1 MKLLTKVLISPYM
14 KGKSLNWMHFTKN
27 SGLSWPGPFGATN
40 IIFIL
45 HLLTIL
51 QQCFN
56 NCSNAIL
63 YLPGIVRWP
72 ARDTGTLFT
81 RSQPLVTRDRGCVTC
96 HVICHTGAGVW
107 CSEAAVQLRVSWKL
121 SFAKSRHYIITSRH
135 DPVHPAS
142 WTNSADY
149 LRRAENSNHDIRELA
164 LKQFCLSWEDISPI
178 NRRDIL
184 WGLGQSYKLCQI
196 S

>member
-1 MKLLTKVLISPYM
+1 MNVKNTGKTGSSWALIWANVGYLKHDANLTILNLCLSINQLWSLNGTENEVMQIAFNVKFCLHFVMKLLTKVLISPYM

-72 ARDTGTLFT
+72 ARDTGTLLT

-96 HVICHTGAGVW
+96 DIVSHRSRCLMQWSCSAAPRLMETIIC
-107 CSEAAVQLRVSWKL
+107 
-121 SFAKSRHYIITSRH
+121 
-135 DPVHPAS
+135 
-142 WTNSADY
+142 
-149 LRRAENSNHDIRELA
+149 
-164 LKQFCLSWEDISPI
+164 
-178 NRRDIL
+178 
-184 WGLGQSYKLCQI
+184 
-196 S
+196 